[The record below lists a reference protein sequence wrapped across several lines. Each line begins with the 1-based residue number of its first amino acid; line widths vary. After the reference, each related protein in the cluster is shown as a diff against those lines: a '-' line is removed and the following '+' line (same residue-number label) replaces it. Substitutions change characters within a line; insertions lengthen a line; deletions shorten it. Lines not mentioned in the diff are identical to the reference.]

1 MTSYNKEN
9 EMDSIT
15 DMKEAQVGLS
25 IEEESSPVS
34 STEIPIKRGRGRPAK
49 YAKEEREQKYKELT
63 KQWIQ
68 ENKEHLSKQKKEYYN
83 DNYNTILKNHKE
95 YQERARF
102 ALRLLTD
109 IYNDN
114 ESLIHLAPEI
124 QTKLRTLVEQK
135 QILSI

>member
-15 DMKEAQVGLS
+15 EMKEAQVGLS
-25 IEEESSPVS
+25 IEEESSPVLTVES
-34 STEIPIKRGRGRPAK
+34 QPKRGRGRPAK

-68 ENKEHLSKQKKEYYN
+68 ENKEHIKVQKKEYYN
-83 DNYNTILKNHKE
+83 DNYDNLLKTNRQ
-95 YQERARF
+95 YQERSRY
-102 ALRLLTD
+102 ALRLLND
-109 IYNDN
+109 IYNDHD
-114 ESLIHLAPEI
+114 SLIHLAPELQI
-124 QTKLRTLVEQK
+124 KLRTLVEQK